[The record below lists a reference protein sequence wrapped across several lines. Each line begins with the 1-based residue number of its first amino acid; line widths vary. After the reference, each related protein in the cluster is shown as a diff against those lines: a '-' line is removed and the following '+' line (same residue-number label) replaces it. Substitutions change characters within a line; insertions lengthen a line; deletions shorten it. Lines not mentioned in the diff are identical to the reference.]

1 LLAWA
6 ARLVFGDQRLRVPWE
21 QVADIGETIKLKV
34 KAEALG
40 LGQLDRKVQAW
51 LHDWPGS

>member
-1 LLAWA
+1 
-6 ARLVFGDQRLRVPWE
+6 
-21 QVADIGETIKLKV
+21 V